1 MPRGIKRLIV
11 TEIWIS
17 EPLRGR
23 GLGKRLMDRA
33 KAIAA
38 RQKRRAIISK
48 GHCLPSFDDHR
59 GERRYRGKAGIR
71 PCEKKLKNY

>member
-38 RQKRRAIISK
+38 RQKRRAIILETQS
-48 GHCLPSFDDHR
+48 CNT
-59 GERRYRGKAGIR
+59 KAGGGRDIGLR
-71 PCEKKLKNY
+71 LP